1 MQLTEKHQE
10 YWRKNLVITAIL
22 LFIWFVATFVEIWFA
37 RELNSSSMTI
47 LGFPLGFY
55 MSAQGSLIVYVALIG
70 IYALLMRKLDLEYN
84 VDEGDLE

>member
-1 MQLTEKHQE
+1 MQLTDKHNE
-10 YWRKNLVITAIL
+10 YWHKNLVITAIL
-22 LFIWFVATFVEIWFA
+22 LSIWFVATFVEAWFA
-37 RELNSSSMTI
+37 RELNTLTF

-55 MSAQGSLIVYVALIG
+55 MSAQGSLIIYVALIG